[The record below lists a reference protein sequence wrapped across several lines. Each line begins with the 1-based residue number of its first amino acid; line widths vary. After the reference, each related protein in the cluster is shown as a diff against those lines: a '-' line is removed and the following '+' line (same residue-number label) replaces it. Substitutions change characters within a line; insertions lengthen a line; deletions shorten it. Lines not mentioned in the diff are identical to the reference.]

1 MEWVKEF
8 DADVCVWCE
17 AQSIY
22 RSGTADRMPEADR
35 YLVGN
40 WGELAVRYGHKY
52 WYVGGHRDNFPQVI
66 TSKYPIENVERIVGE
81 EPDSVVTHGRDAHEG
96 DRYRRMEIEYI
107 CRHTIG
113 TAPRAAEELWVML
126 GDNNSWSRLDNW
138 FYKCPEDDPRLLTQ
152 DYVLEHT
159 PYVDVIAR
167 QHPGRFQTTTHSEKR
182 IDFVYCT
189 PVLYDCV
196 TRAEVVRDDYTEPVR
211 DPKKLSNFW
220 HPSDHRPIVVDF
232 DLKKAK
238 KQ

>member
-1 MEWVKEF
+1 M
-8 DADVCVWCE
+8 A
-17 AQSIY
+17 AS
-22 RSGTADRMPEADR
+22 
-35 YLVGN
+35 
-40 WGELAVRYGHKY
+40 
-52 WYVGGHRDNFPQVI
+52 
-66 TSKYPIENVERIVGE
+66 
-81 EPDSVVTHGRDAHEG
+81 RDAHEG

-167 QHPGRFQTTTHSEKR
+167 QHPGRFQTTTHSGKR

>member
-1 MEWVKEF
+1 
-8 DADVCVWCE
+8 
-17 AQSIY
+17 
-22 RSGTADRMPEADR
+22 
-35 YLVGN
+35 
-40 WGELAVRYGHKY
+40 
-52 WYVGGHRDNFPQVI
+52 
-66 TSKYPIENVERIVGE
+66 
-81 EPDSVVTHGRDAHEG
+81 
-96 DRYRRMEIEYI
+96 MEIEYI

>member
-1 MEWVKEF
+1 
-8 DADVCVWCE
+8 
-17 AQSIY
+17 
-22 RSGTADRMPEADR
+22 
-35 YLVGN
+35 
-40 WGELAVRYGHKY
+40 
-52 WYVGGHRDNFPQVI
+52 
-66 TSKYPIENVERIVGE
+66 
-81 EPDSVVTHGRDAHEG
+81 
-96 DRYRRMEIEYI
+96 
-107 CRHTIG
+107 
-113 TAPRAAEELWVML
+113 ML

-189 PVLYDCV
+189 PALYDCV

-220 HPSDHRPIVVDF
+220 HRRITGRSWWTSI
-232 DLKKAK
+232 
-238 KQ
+238 